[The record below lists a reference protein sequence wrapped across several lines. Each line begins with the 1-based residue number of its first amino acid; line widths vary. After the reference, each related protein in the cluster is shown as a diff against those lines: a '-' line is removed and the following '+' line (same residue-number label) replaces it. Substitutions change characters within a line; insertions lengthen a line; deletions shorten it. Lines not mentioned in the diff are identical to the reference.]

1 MPQTG
6 VCVLNRLRIRQARG
20 RVRRLV
26 SLGCE
31 RTNRRI
37 VEPWRLSARVLKH
50 GHRRQQL
57 IVPSRAGNHIVHGHL
72 AVVRELSL
80 IHI

>member
-20 RVRRLV
+20 RVRRAV
-26 SLGCE
+26 SFGCE

-37 VEPWRLSARVLKH
+37 GEPWRLSARVLKH
-50 GHRRQQL
+50 GQRRQYEARGAT
-57 IVPSRAGNHIVHGHL
+57 I
-72 AVVRELSL
+72 
-80 IHI
+80 